1 MKTSKI
7 AKIVSV
13 NERNKWEHG
22 PVFYFTMDMENWET
36 IKLWK
41 KKQDA
46 FKLWDT
52 VSYEENGEWKWKEIK
67 EQPFV
72 RKPFNAEA
80 NNRWAMVWM
89 AIKLAFELVYK
100 SEDDFQKSAILA
112 QRIFDVAMEMYWTNN
127 EPEKESAKD
136 DKLPF

>member
-22 PVFYFTMDMENWET
+22 PVFYFTMDMENGDT

-46 FKLWDT
+46 FKLGDT
-52 VSYEENGEWKWKEIK
+52 VSYEENWEWKWKEVK
-67 EQPFV
+67 ENPFP
-72 RKPFNAEA
+72 KKFNAEA
-80 NNRWAMVWM
+80 NNRGAMVWM

-100 SEDDFQKSAILA
+100 SEDDFRTAIALA
-112 QRIFDVAMEMYWTNN
+112 NRIFEEAMNMYWTNN
-127 EPEKESAKD
+127 EQEKESAKE

>member
-7 AKIVSV
+7 SKIVSV

-22 PVFYFTMDMENWET
+22 PIFYFTMDMENGET

-46 FKLWDT
+46 FKLGDT
-52 VSYEENGEWKWKEIK
+52 VSYEENGEWKWKEVK

-72 RKPFNAEA
+72 RKFNPEA
-80 NNRWAMVWM
+80 NNRGAMVWM

-100 SEDDFQKSAILA
+100 SEDDFPTAIALA
-112 QRIFDVAMEMYWTNN
+112 NRIFDEAMSMYWTNN